1 MKNQNFDYFRTAWE
15 KFEHIRSH
23 KTRRPSLRVRLTLLV
38 CAVLTVCV
46 VIAWGIEL
54 LMNYLFDKVPS
65 WASLVNLVF
74 TVVLV
79 GTVVT
84 VLVSK
89 YFFNPIKR
97 LREGM
102 EKVADGN
109 FSVQLESRNTAQEVQ
124 EVFAGFNMM
133 TQELSSTEILQ
144 SDFVS
149 NVSHEFKTPITAI
162 EGYSTLL
169 QGCDNLD
176 GDQREYIEKILF
188 NTKRLST
195 LVGNILLLSR
205 IDNQNIPASKSE
217 LSLDEQIRQCIVALE
232 PDWAKKDIEF
242 DVDMDSLTYFGNENL
257 LMHVWNNLIGNAI
270 KFGPEKGRVKIR
282 LYKKEGRIYFTV
294 EDQGNGISDEAKK
307 HIFDKFYQADS
318 SHREEGNGLGLAL
331 VKRILAVSGG
341 EVTAENIKEGG
352 CRFTVV
358 L

>member
-1 MKNQNFDYFRTAWE
+1 M
-15 KFEHIRSH
+15 
-23 KTRRPSLRVRLTLLV
+23 RVRLALLICAVLLV
-38 CAVLTVCV
+38 CVVL
-46 VIAWGIEL
+46 AWCIEL
-54 LMNYLFDKVPS
+54 LINYLFDSVPS

-102 EKVADGN
+102 ERVADGDYTV
-109 FSVQLESRNTAQEVQ
+109 SLESKNTAHEVQ

-133 TQELSSTEILQ
+133 TQELRSTEILQ

-169 QGCDNLD
+169 QGAEDLD
-176 GDQREYIEKILF
+176 DDSREYIEKILF

-205 IDNQNIPASKSE
+205 IDNRNIPTNKTE
-217 LSLDEQIRQCIVALE
+217 FSLDEQIRQSIVALE
-232 PDWAKKDIEF
+232 PEWTKRQTEF
-242 DVDMDSLTYFGNENL
+242 DIDMEDIRFFGNENL
-257 LMHVWNNLIGNAI
+257 LIHVWNNLIGNAI
-270 KFGPEKGRVKIR
+270 KFGPEGGVVRIK

-294 EDQGNGISDEAKK
+294 EDRGAGISEETKK
-307 HIFDKFYQADS
+307 HMFDKFYQGDS

-341 EVTAENIKEGG
+341 EITAENLRNGG
-352 CRFTVV
+352 CRFTVM